1 MTTVR
6 ATAEAV
12 NRLESDYRHDFDA
25 APDVAAAYAD
35 AYRRAIEE
43 IPSMGDTVC
52 REAWKAQKA
61 VELAYCGVP
70 TGPIEPA
77 LTITS
82 TKVPGFWDLF
92 ERGAVTCDED
102 YERLEKAG
110 LLKEETRVVEIPEC
124 PTVEFCSEEELAA
137 ARGRRDA
144 LDIAADEWE
153 RMAVADLPD
162 EEIDASF
169 ERWAKSVLA
178 GDQDAEPL
186 VPSRYLDAS
195 VRVVESPAPEPRDD
209 PPPAPR
215 DDPDPGTLPVE
226 LLRCP
231 GFISETMDYT
241 LATAPYPNQ
250 ALAFCGALALQS
262 LLAAR
267 KVQVGGL
274 RSNVY
279 IVALAFS
286 GAGKDSPRAT
296 NLAIAKQAG
305 FLGLV
310 RGKFASGQGIED
322 ALEVCPALLF
332 QVDEVDGLFRAIKDE
347 RDPAANSIVGTLLE
361 LVGAAQTG
369 LCRRAKAGETQPVF
383 INQPSLTLYGTCIP
397 TNYYESLCER
407 VARNGLLARMIVVES
422 PDRGEWQE
430 VSPTP
435 IPPRVLEAADYWK
448 KLTGDGNLWDQ
459 HPTPSELP
467 FTEAARRLRAES
479 NRNLDRRWDEAKQ
492 AGDAVRTTVL
502 ARVGAIGTTLAMLY
516 AVSEN
521 HADPKITEQA
531 VTWGYEI
538 ATRQADRM
546 LHQFGM
552 HAFSNE
558 FEQLLKRILRK
569 LSEAPKKTLPH
580 SKLLKASRVDAR
592 TLENVI
598 KTLILRQEI
607 ALVQETTKGRSA
619 AAYKLL

>member
-1 MTTVR
+1 MILD

-12 NRLESDYRHDFDA
+12 NDYYPYEGDSLEVQAGYWAEFAKAAHEAAGMTDLEDLLESQTDA
-25 APDVAAAYAD
+25 QEKVGVAYWGTPSSPDDPPEVT
-35 AYRRAIEE
+35 
-43 IPSMGDTVC
+43 S
-52 REAWKAQKA
+52 W
-61 VELAYCGVP
+61 
-70 TGPIEPA
+70 TGPDGQTCT
-77 LTITS
+77 LT
-82 TKVPGFWDLF
+82 VPGGQYGILADDL
-92 ERGAVTCDED
+92 T
-102 YERLEKAG
+102 
-110 LLKEETRVVEIPEC
+110 
-124 PTVEFCSEEELAA
+124 LAR

-144 LDIAADEWE
+144 LELARDTWFCGLDS
-153 RMAVADLPD
+153 
-162 EEIDASF
+162 EIDEDDILGSLQ
-169 ERWAKSVLA
+169 RWAQDVAAGERLA
-178 GDQDAEPL
+178 RPKVTLDVVC
-186 VPSRYLDAS
+186 VPNH
-195 VRVVESPAPEPRDD
+195 VRVVSEPAPEPRDD

-538 ATRQADRM
+538 STRQADRM